1 MPHLADAV
9 FIALSGY
16 GQEQDRQR
24 SLEAGFDRHLVKPV
38 DTGELMQALA
48 AGSPGMRARA
58 ISDGATNEQH
68 KQAGSGRAE

>member
-38 DTGELMQALA
+38 DTEELLQALA
-48 AGSPGMRARA
+48 ARPPGARA
-58 ISDGATNEQH
+58 DRQGAF
-68 KQAGSGRAE
+68 